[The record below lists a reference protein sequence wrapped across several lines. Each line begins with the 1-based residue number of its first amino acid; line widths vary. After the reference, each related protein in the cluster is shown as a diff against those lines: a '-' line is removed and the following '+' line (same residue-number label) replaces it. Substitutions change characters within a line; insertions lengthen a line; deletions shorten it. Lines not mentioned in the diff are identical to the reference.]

1 MVSKPNFVTLIECE
15 QKLNE
20 DAFAYHLQAGL
31 ASTGQRIFEHKDAI
45 WLLQQFSFGPI
56 FLSLK
61 KSNFQH

>member
-1 MVSKPNFVTLIECE
+1 MVSKPNFVTLVERE

-45 WLLQQFSFGPI
+45 WLLQQFSFGSI
-56 FLSLK
+56 FYHIK
-61 KSNFQH
+61 KKKK